1 MSKTGGGPGTNQH
14 NTEGVGKGVKSLADV
29 KTPNSESTPGL
40 LDREWDLHHTQFGE
54 TPIDEDAREFL
65 TLAFRDIETKD
76 DLNFAES
83 NNIATAAEWLE
94 ANPFSAHGELLDQT
108 VLRMLHRRMF
118 GEVWTWAGKIRERET
133 NMGVDPHQIVIQW
146 EDALRD
152 AKWQIANSSYEPAEI
167 CVRLHRR
174 MLAIHCFPNGNGRH
188 ARMVA
193 NELGRLLGLGD
204 NPFTWGGEAG
214 RGREEELRREY
225 LDALQLADS
234 KGDFAPLVAIALS

>member
-1 MSKTGGGPGTNQH
+1 MSKTRGGPGTNQQR
-14 NTEGVGKGVKSLADV
+14 TKGVDKGVKSLPNGKA
-29 KTPNSESTPGL
+29 TNSESTPGL

-65 TLAFRDIETKD
+65 TLAFRDIKTKD
-76 DLNFAES
+76 ELNFAES

-94 ANPFSAHGELLDQT
+94 ANPFSAHDELLDQT

-118 GEVWTWAGKIRERET
+118 GEVWTWAGQIRVRET
-133 NMGVDPHQIVIQW
+133 NLGVDPHQIVSQW
-146 EDALRD
+146 EDSLRD
-152 AKWQIANSSYEPAEI
+152 AKWQITNSTYEPAEI

-174 MLAIHCFPNGNGRH
+174 MLAIHCFANGNGRH
-188 ARMVA
+188 ARLVA

-204 NPFTWGGEAG
+204 NPFTWGAEAG

-225 LDALQLADS
+225 LDALHIADS
-234 KGDFAPLVAIALS
+234 KGDFAPLVAISLS